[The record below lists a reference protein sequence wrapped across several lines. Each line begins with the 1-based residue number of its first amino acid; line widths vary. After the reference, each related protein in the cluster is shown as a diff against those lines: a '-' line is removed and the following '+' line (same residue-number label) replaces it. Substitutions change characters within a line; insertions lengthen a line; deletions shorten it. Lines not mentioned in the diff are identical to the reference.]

1 MLFKRETKTIAPEKA
16 LAGRDRPAFAVPER
30 HAVLGTPLQPP
41 FPEGI
46 ETAVFAL
53 GCFWGA
59 ERLFWRMPGV
69 YTTAAGYA
77 GGFTPNPTYEEVC
90 SGRTGHTE
98 AVLVAFDPAKV
109 SYESLLKTFFEEHDP
124 TQGMRQGND
133 VGTQYRSAIYYTNE
147 DQRRSAEMVRDEY
160 NRALRAAGKDAITT
174 EIAPAEPFYY
184 AEDYHQQ
191 YLHKVPNGY
200 CGLKGTGVTCS
211 VPEPTRRDG
220 PSGPS
225 ANPTRTDIPSGLS
238 ADAADADD
246 GLKALP
252 STEEEWRLRLSPEQF
267 VVLRQA
273 GTERAFTGEYV
284 DTEDPGLYR
293 CGACG
298 NPLFDSDTKY
308 HSGCGWPSF
317 TEAVSPDAVDLL
329 DDRSHGM
336 ARTEVRCARCG
347 SHLGH
352 VFDDGPRDRGG
363 QRYCMNSVAL
373 ELEPEQTG

>member
-1 MLFKRETKTIAPEKA
+1 
-16 LAGRDRPAFAVPER
+16 
-30 HAVLGTPLQPP
+30 
-41 FPEGI
+41 
-46 ETAVFAL
+46 
-53 GCFWGA
+53 
-59 ERLFWRMPGV
+59 
-69 YTTAAGYA
+69 
-77 GGFTPNPTYEEVC
+77 
-90 SGRTGHTE
+90 
-98 AVLVAFDPAKV
+98 
-109 SYESLLKTFFEEHDP
+109 
-124 TQGMRQGND
+124 
-133 VGTQYRSAIYYTNE
+133 
-147 DQRRSAEMVRDEY
+147 
-160 NRALRAAGKDAITT
+160 
-174 EIAPAEPFYY
+174 
-184 AEDYHQQ
+184 
-191 YLHKVPNGY
+191 
-200 CGLKGTGVTCS
+200 
-211 VPEPTRRDG
+211 
-220 PSGPS
+220 
-225 ANPTRTDIPSGLS
+225 LS